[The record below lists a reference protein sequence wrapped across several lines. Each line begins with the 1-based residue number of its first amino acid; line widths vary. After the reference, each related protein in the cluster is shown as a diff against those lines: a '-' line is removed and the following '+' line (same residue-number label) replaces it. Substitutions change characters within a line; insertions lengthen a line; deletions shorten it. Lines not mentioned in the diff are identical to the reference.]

1 MIKSPRTSRF
11 AATLAATCLLGL
23 TACGSVS
30 SSSDAFSVNGTGYAE
45 EDFNKLSD
53 VLISAGQ
60 FTAINGKIKAADAIV
75 VLRTLIRYEAFLQFI
90 KDNDVKI
97 LEADK
102 AEVLKNANADDKF
115 PTYPKELQDVLV
127 NFNIADVTLRK
138 MTPPAIGEIE
148 KLYSDSPAS
157 AGVLCLSHILVKTEA
172 EAKTVLADLK
182 SGTKFADVA
191 AKKSIEPGADKS
203 GGSLANG
210 DQPCQ
215 ALANLQTSFDK
226 EFLSGSVA
234 AADQRY
240 AKSTQVRES
249 CAPRLSLIDW
259 LICGPI
265 MVGLGFLN
273 GKKAEGLVIPTDM
286 FSAEVIY
293 RGPARLQLIELTT
306 SGSPGE
312 VRERFDAWAAAGVL
326 PIAVMS
332 STTGGQAK
340 AIGEL
345 FDLYA

>member
-11 AATLAATCLLGL
+11 AAALAATCLLGL

-30 SSSDAFSVNGTGYAE
+30 SSSDAFSVNGTGYAQD
-45 EDFNKLSD
+45 DFNKLSD

-60 FTAINGKIKAADAIV
+60 FTAVNGKFKSEDAIV

-90 KDNDVKI
+90 EDKNVKI
-97 LEADK
+97 LESDK
-102 AEVLKNANADDKF
+102 AEVLKNANADEKF
-115 PTYPKELQDVLV
+115 PTYPKELQDALV

-138 MTPPAIGEIE
+138 MTPPAIDKIK

-226 EFLSGSVA
+226 DFMIGAVAAKPGVATGPVKSSFGYHIILSAPFADVKDSVA
-234 AADQRY
+234 TVVAENPGATLLAGYMSKTDI
-240 AKSTQVRES
+240 KVNSTYGV
-249 CAPRLSLIDW
+249 W
-259 LICGPI
+259 
-265 MVGLGFLN
+265 N
-273 GKKAEGLVIPTDM
+273 GATATI
-286 FSAEVIY
+286 S
-293 RGPARLQLIELTT
+293 
-306 SGSPGE
+306 
-312 VRERFDAWAAAGVL
+312 
-326 PIAVMS
+326 
-332 STTGGQAK
+332 
-340 AIGEL
+340 
-345 FDLYA
+345 

>member
-1 MIKSPRTSRF
+1 MIKSLRTSRF
-11 AATLAATCLLGL
+11 AAALAATCLLGL

-60 FTAINGKIKAADAIV
+60 FTAINGKIKAEDAIV

-90 KDNDVKI
+90 EEKNVKI
-97 LEADK
+97 LESDK
-102 AEVLKNANADDKF
+102 AEVLKNANADEKF

-138 MTPPAIGEIE
+138 MTPPAIDKIE

-203 GGSLANG
+203 GGALKNG
-210 DQPCQ
+210 DSDCQ
-215 ALANLQTSFDK
+215 TLVKLQSSFDPD
-226 EFLSGSVA
+226 FMRGAV
-234 AADQRY
+234 D
-240 AKSTQVRES
+240 AKPGVPT
-249 CAPRLSLIDW
+249 
-259 LICGPI
+259 GPI
-265 MVGLGFLN
+265 KSAFGYHVILSHPYEKVKTSVLAIVKDDPGNNLLAGYLSSADITVNSVYGTWDGALGTI
-273 GKKAEGLVIPTDM
+273 K
-286 FSAEVIY
+286 
-293 RGPARLQLIELTT
+293 
-306 SGSPGE
+306 
-312 VRERFDAWAAAGVL
+312 
-326 PIAVMS
+326 
-332 STTGGQAK
+332 
-340 AIGEL
+340 
-345 FDLYA
+345 

>member
-1 MIKSPRTSRF
+1 MIKSLRTSRF

-45 EDFNKLSD
+45 ADFNKLSD

-60 FTAINGKIKAADAIV
+60 FTAINGKIKTEDAIV

-90 KDNDVKI
+90 EESNVKI
-97 LEADK
+97 LESDK
-102 AEVLKNANADDKF
+102 AEVLKNANADEKF
-115 PTYPKELQDVLV
+115 PTYPKELQDALV

-226 EFLSGSVA
+226 DFMIGAVAAKPGVATGPVKSSFGYHIILSAPFADVKDSVA
-234 AADQRY
+234 TVVAENPGATLLAGYMSKTDI
-240 AKSTQVRES
+240 KVNSTYGV
-249 CAPRLSLIDW
+249 W
-259 LICGPI
+259 
-265 MVGLGFLN
+265 N
-273 GKKAEGLVIPTDM
+273 GATATI
-286 FSAEVIY
+286 S
-293 RGPARLQLIELTT
+293 
-306 SGSPGE
+306 
-312 VRERFDAWAAAGVL
+312 
-326 PIAVMS
+326 
-332 STTGGQAK
+332 
-340 AIGEL
+340 
-345 FDLYA
+345 

>member
-1 MIKSPRTSRF
+1 MIKSLRTSRF

-60 FTAINGKIKAADAIV
+60 FTAINGKIKAEDAIV

-90 KDNDVKI
+90 EESNVKI
-97 LEADK
+97 LESDK
-102 AEVLKNANADDKF
+102 AEVLKNANADEKF
-115 PTYPKELQDVLV
+115 PTYPKELQDALV

-172 EAKTVLADLK
+172 EAKKVLADLK

-226 EFLSGSVA
+226 DFMIGAVAAKPGVATGPVKSSFGYHIILSAPFADVKDSVA
-234 AADQRY
+234 TVVAENPGATLLAGYMSKTDI
-240 AKSTQVRES
+240 KVNSTYGV
-249 CAPRLSLIDW
+249 W
-259 LICGPI
+259 
-265 MVGLGFLN
+265 N
-273 GKKAEGLVIPTDM
+273 GATATI
-286 FSAEVIY
+286 S
-293 RGPARLQLIELTT
+293 
-306 SGSPGE
+306 
-312 VRERFDAWAAAGVL
+312 
-326 PIAVMS
+326 
-332 STTGGQAK
+332 
-340 AIGEL
+340 
-345 FDLYA
+345 

>member
-1 MIKSPRTSRF
+1 MIKSLRTSRF
-11 AATLAATCLLGL
+11 AAALAATCLLGL

-60 FTAINGKIKAADAIV
+60 FTAINGKIKAEDAIV

-90 KDNDVKI
+90 EEKNVKI
-97 LEADK
+97 LESDK
-102 AEVLKNANADDKF
+102 AEVLKNANADEKF

-226 EFLSGSVA
+226 DFMIGAVAAKPGVATGPVKSSFGYHIILSAPFADVKDSVA
-234 AADQRY
+234 TVVAENPGATLLAGYMSKTDI
-240 AKSTQVRES
+240 KVNSTYGV
-249 CAPRLSLIDW
+249 W
-259 LICGPI
+259 
-265 MVGLGFLN
+265 N
-273 GKKAEGLVIPTDM
+273 GATATI
-286 FSAEVIY
+286 S
-293 RGPARLQLIELTT
+293 
-306 SGSPGE
+306 
-312 VRERFDAWAAAGVL
+312 
-326 PIAVMS
+326 
-332 STTGGQAK
+332 
-340 AIGEL
+340 
-345 FDLYA
+345 

>member
-1 MIKSPRTSRF
+1 VIKSPRTSRF
-11 AATLAATCLLGL
+11 AAALAATCLLGL

-30 SSSDAFSVNGTGYAE
+30 SSSDAFSVNGTGYAQD
-45 EDFNKLSD
+45 DFNKLSD

-60 FTAINGKIKAADAIV
+60 FTAVDGKFKSEDAIV

-90 KDNDVKI
+90 EGKGVKI
-97 LEADK
+97 LESDK
-102 AEVLKNANADDKF
+102 VEVLKSANADEKF

-127 NFNIADVTLRK
+127 NFNLADVTLRK

-215 ALANLQTSFDK
+215 ALAALQTSFDK
-226 EFLSGSVA
+226 DFMIGAVAAKPGVPTGPVKSSFGYHIILSAPFADVKDSVA
-234 AADQRY
+234 
-240 AKSTQVRES
+240 TV
-249 CAPRLSLIDW
+249 I
-259 LICGPI
+259 
-265 MVGLGFLN
+265 
-273 GKKAEGLVIPTDM
+273 AEGPGTTLLAGYMSKTDIKVN
-286 FSAEVIY
+286 STY
-293 RGPARLQLIELTT
+293 
-306 SGSPGE
+306 
-312 VRERFDAWAAAGVL
+312 GVWNGATAT
-326 PIAVMS
+326 IS
-332 STTGGQAK
+332 
-340 AIGEL
+340 
-345 FDLYA
+345 

>member
-1 MIKSPRTSRF
+1 MIKSLRTSRF

-60 FTAINGKIKAADAIV
+60 FTAINGKIKAEDAIV

-90 KDNDVKI
+90 EENNVKI
-97 LEADK
+97 LESDK
-102 AEVLKNANADDKF
+102 AEVLKNANADEKF

-226 EFLSGSVA
+226 DFMIGAVAAKPGVPTGPVKSSFGYHVILSAPFADVKDSVA
-234 AADQRY
+234 TVVAENPGTTLLAGYMSKTDI
-240 AKSTQVRES
+240 KVNSTYGV
-249 CAPRLSLIDW
+249 W
-259 LICGPI
+259 
-265 MVGLGFLN
+265 N
-273 GKKAEGLVIPTDM
+273 GATATI
-286 FSAEVIY
+286 S
-293 RGPARLQLIELTT
+293 
-306 SGSPGE
+306 
-312 VRERFDAWAAAGVL
+312 
-326 PIAVMS
+326 
-332 STTGGQAK
+332 
-340 AIGEL
+340 
-345 FDLYA
+345 

>member
-11 AATLAATCLLGL
+11 AAALAATCLLGL

-30 SSSDAFSVNGTGYAE
+30 SSSDAFSVNGTGYAQD
-45 EDFNKLSD
+45 DFNKLSD

-60 FTAINGKIKAADAIV
+60 FTAVNGKFKSEDAIV

-90 KDNDVKI
+90 EDKNVKI
-97 LEADK
+97 LESDK
-102 AEVLKNANADDKF
+102 VEVLKSANADEKF

-127 NFNIADVTLRK
+127 NFNLADVTLRK

-215 ALANLQTSFDK
+215 ALASLQTSFDK
-226 EFLSGSVA
+226 DFMIGAVAAKPGVPTGPVKSSFGYHIILSAPFADVKDSVA
-234 AADQRY
+234 
-240 AKSTQVRES
+240 TV
-249 CAPRLSLIDW
+249 I
-259 LICGPI
+259 
-265 MVGLGFLN
+265 
-273 GKKAEGLVIPTDM
+273 AEGPGTALLAGYMSKTDIKVD
-286 FSAEVIY
+286 STY
-293 RGPARLQLIELTT
+293 
-306 SGSPGE
+306 
-312 VRERFDAWAAAGVL
+312 GVWNGATAT
-326 PIAVMS
+326 IS
-332 STTGGQAK
+332 
-340 AIGEL
+340 
-345 FDLYA
+345 

>member
-1 MIKSPRTSRF
+1 MIKSLRTSRF

-60 FTAINGKIKAADAIV
+60 FTAINGKIKTEDAIV

-90 KDNDVKI
+90 EESNVKI
-97 LEADK
+97 LESDK
-102 AEVLKNANADDKF
+102 AEVLKNANADEKF
-115 PTYPKELQDVLV
+115 PTYPKELQDALV

-226 EFLSGSVA
+226 DFMIGAVAAKPGVATGPIKSSFGYHIILSAPFVDVKDSVA
-234 AADQRY
+234 TVVAENPGATLLAGYMSKTDI
-240 AKSTQVRES
+240 KVNSTYGV
-249 CAPRLSLIDW
+249 W
-259 LICGPI
+259 
-265 MVGLGFLN
+265 N
-273 GKKAEGLVIPTDM
+273 GATATI
-286 FSAEVIY
+286 S
-293 RGPARLQLIELTT
+293 
-306 SGSPGE
+306 
-312 VRERFDAWAAAGVL
+312 
-326 PIAVMS
+326 
-332 STTGGQAK
+332 
-340 AIGEL
+340 
-345 FDLYA
+345 

>member
-1 MIKSPRTSRF
+1 MIKSLRTSRF

-60 FTAINGKIKAADAIV
+60 FTAINGKIKAEDAIV

-90 KDNDVKI
+90 EEKNVKI
-97 LEADK
+97 LESDK
-102 AEVLKNANADDKF
+102 AEVLKNANADEKF
-115 PTYPKELQDVLV
+115 PTYPKELQDALV

-226 EFLSGSVA
+226 DFMIGAVAAKPGVATGPVKSSFGYHIILSAPFADVKDSVA
-234 AADQRY
+234 TVVAENPGATLLAGYMSKTDI
-240 AKSTQVRES
+240 KVNSTYGV
-249 CAPRLSLIDW
+249 W
-259 LICGPI
+259 
-265 MVGLGFLN
+265 N
-273 GKKAEGLVIPTDM
+273 GATATI
-286 FSAEVIY
+286 S
-293 RGPARLQLIELTT
+293 
-306 SGSPGE
+306 
-312 VRERFDAWAAAGVL
+312 
-326 PIAVMS
+326 
-332 STTGGQAK
+332 
-340 AIGEL
+340 
-345 FDLYA
+345 

>member
-1 MIKSPRTSRF
+1 VIKSLRTSRF
-11 AATLAATCLLGL
+11 ATALAATCLLGL

-45 EDFNKLSD
+45 ADFNKLSE

-60 FTAINGKIKAADAIV
+60 FTAINGKIKAEDAIV
-75 VLRTLIRYEAFLQFI
+75 VMRTLIRYEAFLQFI
-90 KDNDVKI
+90 EEKNVKI
-97 LEADK
+97 LESDK
-102 AEVLKNANADDKF
+102 TEVLKNANADEKF

-182 SGTKFADVA
+182 SGAKFADVA

-226 EFLSGSVA
+226 DFMIGAVAAKPGVPTGPVKSSFGYHVILSAPFDDVKDSVA
-234 AADQRY
+234 TVVAENPGTTLLAGYMSKTDI
-240 AKSTQVRES
+240 KVNSTYGV
-249 CAPRLSLIDW
+249 W
-259 LICGPI
+259 
-265 MVGLGFLN
+265 N
-273 GKKAEGLVIPTDM
+273 GATATI
-286 FSAEVIY
+286 S
-293 RGPARLQLIELTT
+293 
-306 SGSPGE
+306 
-312 VRERFDAWAAAGVL
+312 
-326 PIAVMS
+326 
-332 STTGGQAK
+332 
-340 AIGEL
+340 
-345 FDLYA
+345 

>member
-1 MIKSPRTSRF
+1 MIKSLRTSRF
-11 AATLAATCLLGL
+11 ATALAATCLLGL

-53 VLISAGQ
+53 VLITAGQ

-90 KDNDVKI
+90 EENNVKI
-97 LEADK
+97 LESDK
-102 AEVLKNANADDKF
+102 AEVLKNANADEKF

-182 SGTKFADVA
+182 SGAKFADVA

-226 EFLSGSVA
+226 DFMIGAVAAKPGVPTGPVKSSFGYHVILSAPFDDVKDSVA
-234 AADQRY
+234 TVVAENPGTTLLAGYMSKTDI
-240 AKSTQVRES
+240 KVNSTYGV
-249 CAPRLSLIDW
+249 W
-259 LICGPI
+259 
-265 MVGLGFLN
+265 N
-273 GKKAEGLVIPTDM
+273 GATATI
-286 FSAEVIY
+286 S
-293 RGPARLQLIELTT
+293 
-306 SGSPGE
+306 
-312 VRERFDAWAAAGVL
+312 
-326 PIAVMS
+326 
-332 STTGGQAK
+332 
-340 AIGEL
+340 
-345 FDLYA
+345 

>member
-1 MIKSPRTSRF
+1 VIKSLRTSRF

-90 KDNDVKI
+90 EENNVKI
-97 LEADK
+97 LESDK
-102 AEVLKNANADDKF
+102 AEVLKNANADEKF

-226 EFLSGSVA
+226 DFMIGAVAAKPGVPTGPVKSSFGYHVILSAPFADVKDSVA
-234 AADQRY
+234 TVVAENPGTTLLAGYMSKTDI
-240 AKSTQVRES
+240 KVNSTYGV
-249 CAPRLSLIDW
+249 W
-259 LICGPI
+259 
-265 MVGLGFLN
+265 N
-273 GKKAEGLVIPTDM
+273 GATATI
-286 FSAEVIY
+286 S
-293 RGPARLQLIELTT
+293 
-306 SGSPGE
+306 
-312 VRERFDAWAAAGVL
+312 
-326 PIAVMS
+326 
-332 STTGGQAK
+332 
-340 AIGEL
+340 
-345 FDLYA
+345 

>member
-1 MIKSPRTSRF
+1 VIKSLRTSRF
-11 AATLAATCLLGL
+11 ATAIAATCLLGL

-45 EDFNKLSD
+45 ADFNKLSE

-60 FTAINGKIKAADAIV
+60 FTAINGKIKAEDAIV
-75 VLRTLIRYEAFLQFI
+75 VMRTLIRYEAFLQFI
-90 KDNDVKI
+90 EENNVKI
-97 LEADK
+97 LESDK
-102 AEVLKNANADDKF
+102 TEVLKNANADEKF

-182 SGTKFADVA
+182 SGAKFADVA

-226 EFLSGSVA
+226 DFMIGAVAAKPGVPTGPVKSSFGYHVILSAPFDDVKDSVA
-234 AADQRY
+234 TVVAENPGTTLLAGYMSKTDI
-240 AKSTQVRES
+240 KVNSTYGV
-249 CAPRLSLIDW
+249 W
-259 LICGPI
+259 
-265 MVGLGFLN
+265 N
-273 GKKAEGLVIPTDM
+273 GATATI
-286 FSAEVIY
+286 S
-293 RGPARLQLIELTT
+293 
-306 SGSPGE
+306 
-312 VRERFDAWAAAGVL
+312 
-326 PIAVMS
+326 
-332 STTGGQAK
+332 
-340 AIGEL
+340 
-345 FDLYA
+345 